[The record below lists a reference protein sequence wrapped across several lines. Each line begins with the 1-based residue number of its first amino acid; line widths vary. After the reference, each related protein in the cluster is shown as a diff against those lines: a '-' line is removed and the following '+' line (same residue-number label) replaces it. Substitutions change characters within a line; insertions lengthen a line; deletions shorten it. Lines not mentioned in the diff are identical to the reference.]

1 VCAQVVVVLVVR
13 IALVSSSSWGVGNE
27 CRLAAQ
33 CASTLGANAI
43 AVLLFC
49 CNTEYSGGF
58 VRKFYLVVLSSVGY
72 VVAQGGT
79 ARTQAN
85 DVGSVTSSYRTER
98 QMRGAGD
105 DFEARSV

>member
-13 IALVSSSSWGVGNE
+13 VALVSSSSWGVGNE

-33 CASTLGANAI
+33 CASTLGAIAI
-43 AVLLFC
+43 TVLLFC
-49 CNTEYSGGF
+49 CNTGYSRGF
-58 VRKFYLVVLSSVGY
+58 VRKFYLVVLSSLGY

-85 DVGSVTSSYRTER
+85 DVGSVTSSYRMEW